1 MQKIKRDDE
10 VIVIAG
16 KDKGKRGTVK
26 RVLENRFV
34 VSGVNIVKRHTKP
47 NPMAGNQGGIV
58 EREAPIHASNVAIF
72 NSETGKADRVG
83 FQVKEDGTKVRIYK
97 STQTQID
104 A

>member
-34 VSGVNIVKRHTKP
+34 VSGVNMIKRHTKP

-83 FQVKEDGTKVRIYK
+83 FQVQEDGTKVRIYK

>member
-26 RVLENRFV
+26 RVLDNRFV
-34 VSGVNIVKRHTKP
+34 VFGVNMIKRHTKP